1 MYNLSPGSGPP
12 HALTGP
18 HDGVGEGQ
26 SNFDSSATHQSSSYS
41 EAPGTCGDHAM
52 GQLSCMGLP
61 THLRTFPPPVHSTS
75 FHDVG
80 GGAGECPEPLGQCSM
95 NPVQRYSD
103 NLDCRTS
110 ETIPFSAESP
120 RVGPSSSISAIATV
134 LLPPETRPVQHNSD
148 DDGSRSNT
156 ASAGAYLTPEMPQG
170 RFIVVSLLST
180 WGDVHEVGINGI
192 EVFNENGERLIPP
205 PECLRHSLSPP
216 LPVAGEGDESAPQER
231 IRVVDGHYA
240 ASYITPQ
247 RGLTVM
253 VEYPAKNVHHLATA
267 AAADVNNE
275 VPRCRVENLVNGIHN
290 THDDTK
296 LFVMPFTPNA
306 HHQICFVLPRS
317 VVISMVR
324 VHNYG
329 GRGRV
334 HTDKGV
340 RLLEMTVDDKLVFR
354 GEIVPNNGAVLPLH
368 RVGLENCENILFTE
382 DSRVLRRLLA
392 VPPTEAFVQDM
403 PWRKE
408 RATAAEMPPH
418 GHGCVHRS
426 ATIATVLFGA
436 ANEDKSHRIG
446 GERGVVVPA
455 SLSVKLDE
463 HPFPYRSTAG
473 LLAKNTTSVSGSG
486 RSRLS
491 RSLSMHSGC
500 PTDVTS
506 ICFFLLCTWGDTEQI
521 GLSGLRFRDAQG
533 NMVSQ
538 HISHWYVMFP
548 SQAQAQISDEVGAW
562 EDNLVYLF
570 DENAETALT
579 LPFEPC
585 IELIFV
591 FDAPL
596 PTLGFVEVANY
607 SLGEHTFSG
616 VKEARLFVSSA
627 TPGWSPSALV
637 AAYSTLWSENAEF
650 MQTTL
655 TSHGI
660 VEVTPEAGVSLRKAP
675 AFLSI
680 PRFQVYDLSLST
692 GLRAMAAGNV
702 TLHSS
707 LMRSL
712 SASMNIR
719 AEMALRRAR
728 MSLKPRPQWLLEY
741 QTYLTPLL
749 PVAYVLKVS
758 LLLGARSAVELK
770 KYAKEWMMHPLSA
783 CTFTDENG
791 ETIRVSSR
799 AGEKRAEDS
808 FRDAWDGC
816 GKEASHTFVT
826 ECLFTVHPTA
836 LQEDAEAAAAAAQ
849 AGIHASVFQ
858 ASLSLVYVSDSPFCL
873 SILTLKH
880 PLLQEGGDVAWVRQF
895 RIFMDDTLVFDSGD
909 VGGPRRAP
917 LAAVSKSPFLPGTGD
932 AVLPMRETGSTG
944 DTTYSTRLKPFVFF
958 TLDAAMPDEACR
970 EGMGMT
976 G

>member
-1 MYNLSPGSGPP
+1 MYNLSPGSGSP
-12 HALTGP
+12 HAWTGP
-18 HDGVGEGQ
+18 GESVGEGQ
-26 SNFDSSATHQSSSYS
+26 SNFDSSAANQSGAYS
-41 EAPGTCGDHAM
+41 QSPDMCSDYAM
-52 GQLSCMGLP
+52 GRLSCVDLS
-61 THLRTFPPPVHSTS
+61 THLRTFPSSAHSAS

-80 GGAGECPEPLGQCSM
+80 GGTGEWPEPHGQCAI

-103 NLDCRTS
+103 SFDCRTS

-120 RVGPSSSISAIATV
+120 RAGPSPSISVTATV
-134 LLPPETRPVQHNSD
+134 PSLSPETLPVQHD
-148 DDGSRSNT
+148 GDGDGSRRNT
-156 ASAGAYLTPEMPQG
+156 ASVEAYLTPEMPRG
-170 RFIVVSLLST
+170 RLIVVSLLST
-180 WGDVHEVGINGI
+180 WGDVHEVGTNGI

-205 PECLRHSLSPP
+205 PECLRHSLSPSP
-216 LPVAGEGDESAPQER
+216 PVAGEGDDNAPQER
-231 IRVVDGHYA
+231 GRVVDGHYA
-240 ASYITPQ
+240 VSYVTPQ

-253 VEYPAKNVHHLATA
+253 VEYPARHVHKLATTA
-267 AAADVNNE
+267 ATDVSNE
-275 VPRCRVENLVNGIHN
+275 APRCRVANLVNGIHN

-296 LFVMPFTPNA
+296 LFAMPFTPNT
-306 HHQICFVLPRS
+306 HHRICFVLPKS

-324 VHNYG
+324 VHNYS

-340 RLLEMTVDDKLVFR
+340 RLIEMTVDDKLVFR
-354 GEIVPNNGAVLPLH
+354 GEIAPNNGAVLPLH

-382 DSRVLRRLLA
+382 DSQVLRRLLA
-392 VPPTEAFVQDM
+392 VPPTEALVQDM

-408 RATAAEMPPH
+408 RATVAEMPPH
-418 GHGCVHRS
+418 GCVHSS
-426 ATIATVLFGA
+426 ATMATVLFGA
-436 ANEDKSHRIG
+436 SNEDKSQRIG

-455 SLSVKLDE
+455 SLSVNLDE
-463 HPFPYRSTAG
+463 HPFSCRSAAG
-473 LLAKNTTSVSGSG
+473 LLAKNTTSVSGAG
-486 RSRLS
+486 RRRLS
-491 RSLSMHSGC
+491 RSPSTQSGC

-506 ICFFLLCTWGDTEQI
+506 ICFFLLGTWGDTEQI

-533 NMVSQ
+533 DMVSQ

-548 SQAQAQISDEVGAW
+548 SQARAQAGDEVGAW
-562 EDNLVYLF
+562 EDKLVYLF

-627 TPGWSPSALV
+627 TPGWSADALV
-637 AAYSTLWSENAEF
+637 AAYSTLWSANAAF

-680 PRFQVYDLSLST
+680 PRFQVYDLSLAT
-692 GLRAMAAGNV
+692 GLRAMATGGV
-702 TLHSS
+702 TFYSS
-707 LMRSL
+707 LTRSL

-728 MSLKPRPQWLLEY
+728 MSLKPRPNWLLEY
-741 QTYLTPLL
+741 QAYLTPLL

-770 KYAKEWMMHPLSA
+770 KYAKEWMMHPLRA
-783 CTFTDENG
+783 CTFADENG

-799 AGEKRAEDS
+799 AGG
-808 FRDAWDGC
+808 GC
-816 GKEASHTFVT
+816 GNEANHTFVT
-826 ECLFTVHPTA
+826 ECLFTAHPTA
-836 LQEDAEAAAAAAQ
+836 LQEDAEAAAAAAR
-849 AGIHASVFQ
+849 AGIHASVLQ
-858 ASLSLVYVSDSPFCL
+858 ASVSLVYVSDSPFCL
-873 SILTLKH
+873 SVLTLNC
-880 PLLQEGGDVAWVRQF
+880 PLLQEGGCVAWVRQV
-895 RIFMDDTLVFDSGD
+895 RVFMDDTLVFDSGD

-917 LAAVSKSPFLPGTGD
+917 PAAVSMSPFRPGSGD
-932 AVLPMRETGSTG
+932 PSLRMRETGSTG
-944 DTTYSTRLKPFVFF
+944 DTTYITRLKPFIFF
-958 TLDAAMPDEACR
+958 TFDAAMPDKASCEV
-970 EGMGMT
+970 MGVA